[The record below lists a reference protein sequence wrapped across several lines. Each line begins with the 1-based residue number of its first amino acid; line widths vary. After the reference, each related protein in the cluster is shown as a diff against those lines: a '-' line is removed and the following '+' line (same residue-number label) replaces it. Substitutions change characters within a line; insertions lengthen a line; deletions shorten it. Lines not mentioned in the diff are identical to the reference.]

1 MGRSNI
7 TLIGE
12 KTIGKRVGANTF
24 GTKEDYEW
32 LVSPITLRIYNAE
45 HNADYA
51 NGFAPDVQVE
61 ELVVGNQLL
70 PFGDTNELLLSE
82 AISRITG
89 LKSQS
94 VRTEVGERIKLPL
107 SFERKKKEGLLYD
120 SAK

>member
-51 NGFAPDVQVE
+51 NGFAPDVPIE
-61 ELVVGNQLL
+61 ELVVGNDLL

-94 VRTEVGERIKLPL
+94 IRTESGERIKLPL

-120 SAK
+120 PAK